1 MTGGIGEL
9 AALATAFCWTGS
21 AVAFE
26 AASNRVGSV
35 PVNLFRLL
43 VAFLLLTTFGLA
55 VHGRALPLEAPPEA
69 WSWLALSGLVGFTL
83 GDLCLFR
90 SFVLVGAR
98 VSMLVMCLAP
108 PATALLGWAFL
119 GEQLRPAQGLGMA
132 MTVAGVAWTVLQ
144 GRRDDGHGSARAARL
159 QGVILAGMGALG
171 QAGGLVLSKQGMA
184 SFEDPFGATQIRV
197 LAGIGGFAIAFT
209 AARVWPRVVAATR
222 NPRAMLML
230 SGGAVA
236 GPFLGVSL
244 SLLAV
249 HRTEAGV
256 ASAIMSITP
265 VLLLP
270 IAHLRGDRVTA
281 QAVAGT
287 LLAVAGVAVLFAA

>member
-1 MTGGIGEL
+1 
-9 AALATAFCWTGS
+9 
-21 AVAFE
+21 
-26 AASNRVGSV
+26 
-35 PVNLFRLL
+35 
-43 VAFLLLTTFGLA
+43 
-55 VHGRALPLEAPPEA
+55 
-69 WSWLALSGLVGFTL
+69 
-83 GDLCLFR
+83 
-90 SFVLVGAR
+90 
-98 VSMLVMCLAP
+98 
-108 PATALLGWAFL
+108 
-119 GEQLRPAQGLGMA
+119 
-132 MTVAGVAWTVLQ
+132 
-144 GRRDDGHGSARAARL
+144 
-159 QGVILAGMGALG
+159 
-171 QAGGLVLSKQGMA
+171 
-184 SFEDPFGATQIRV
+184 
-197 LAGIGGFAIAFT
+197 
-209 AARVWPRVVAATR
+209 
-222 NPRAMLML
+222 MLML